1 MIEDI
6 TIELLVSLEIDNY
19 IKWVFDH
26 QNVIKYS
33 EEVKSKFPQWR
44 TMLFNREKNRFLSG
58 LEDSAL
64 PSEVIRQEEFKLI
77 SEGLN
82 NFPGRSEIVSCIVNG
97 LFFEKDCYE
106 LANVCGI
113 IDFIKFV
120 NDFKKIKNA
129 IAFENILTEDGYR
142 IFEKI
147 KTIEIKKQSD
157 FHKLYGALTIKGL
170 FSNFKIS
177 QLQTVELFREI
188 YPNLTGGESGRTGL
202 GKFMAQFNSNKYS
215 TKADCVSYVQKLTD
229 FLRDR

>member
-97 LFFEKDCYE
+97 LFFEKDC
-106 LANVCGI
+106 
-113 IDFIKFV
+113 
-120 NDFKKIKNA
+120 
-129 IAFENILTEDGYR
+129 
-142 IFEKI
+142 
-147 KTIEIKKQSD
+147 
-157 FHKLYGALTIKGL
+157 
-170 FSNFKIS
+170 
-177 QLQTVELFREI
+177 
-188 YPNLTGGESGRTGL
+188 
-202 GKFMAQFNSNKYS
+202 
-215 TKADCVSYVQKLTD
+215 
-229 FLRDR
+229 